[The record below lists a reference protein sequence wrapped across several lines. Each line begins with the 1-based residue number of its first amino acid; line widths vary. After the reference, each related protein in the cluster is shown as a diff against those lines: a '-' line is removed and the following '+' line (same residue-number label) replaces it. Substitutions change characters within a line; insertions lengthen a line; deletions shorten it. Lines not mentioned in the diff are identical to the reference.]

1 MCWAVRVR
9 IESSVKAISW
19 IPSEAIEGLPKVPF
33 ELGIGHYDEPPPD
46 HLREGD
52 LERLRDSD
60 RFREANDLRAWI
72 EVEDGRVVDHGYEG
86 GGLVGST
93 TFRVGPKEVIVA
105 GAAFDTLQS
114 APEVQ
119 DQTVRFVQTVG
130 GRAGFPA
137 PRRVRGKPFFRI
149 NSATAWTT
157 LALTIRADGSSDH
170 ELVGASPFPR
180 HWIYDR
186 DGTLVHKAGTVDF
199 KTWYRQAHGKHT
211 PWGDEESQA
220 FVTEAESALERQL
233 SRELMQRGGCRP
245 DGGSREATRSS
256 SRASRATSC
265 ICCSTECWRSRWTAR
280 RSLRSGRAR
289 SSASAPCSREAGE
302 PRPCGP
308 GRAAASGSSRRSTST
323 ARCWSSSAPDAGART
338 DAPPAGR
345 D

>member
-119 DQTVRFVQTVG
+119 DQAVRFVQTVG

-233 SRELMQRGGCRP
+233 SRELMQRGAVPTRRRVEGGDALVEQGEP
-245 DGGSREATRSS
+245 GDELYLLLDGVLAVEVDGEEVAEIGPGAILGERAVLEGGRRTATM
-256 SRASRATSC
+256 
-265 ICCSTECWRSRWTAR
+265 
-280 RSLRSGRAR
+280 RAR
-289 SSASAPCSREAGE
+289 TRCRVGVFPAEHLD
-302 PRPCGP
+302 
-308 GRAAASGSSRRSTST
+308 RAVLEQLS
-323 ARCWSSSAPDAGART
+323 
-338 DAPPAGR
+338 AGR
-345 D
+345 RREN